1 MEAYLVV
8 NVDIGKKRISSGR
21 DSSVVWDEDG
31 VVERAKVG
39 TSTVRHLGCHLCASE
54 IERTEKRGLRGRRP

>member
-8 NVDIGKKRISSGR
+8 NVDIVKKRITSGR
-21 DSSVVWDEDG
+21 DSFVVWDEDG

-39 TSTVRHLGCHLCASE
+39 TSTVRHLGRLLCARE
-54 IERTEKRGLRGRRP
+54 LERIEKRGL